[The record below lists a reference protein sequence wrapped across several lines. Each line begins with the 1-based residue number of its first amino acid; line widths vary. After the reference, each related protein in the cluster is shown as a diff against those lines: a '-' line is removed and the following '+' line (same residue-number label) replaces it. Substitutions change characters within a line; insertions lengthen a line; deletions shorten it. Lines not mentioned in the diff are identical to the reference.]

1 MTTTDDETR
10 TPVAVKALA
19 SKFERLG
26 LDTSAATLNKPI
38 LTNGHHS
45 VHASIGGQQFLSA
58 EPSSPRPR
66 ALSNSHVEPANA
78 PSPLIRQHSSSSD
91 LKNATKR
98 PPPPPPPSRGLK
110 PSAQPRSSSP
120 SPMASPLLRPVPV
133 PVPSTSGYTSDASI
147 SSQAS
152 SSLKRKP
159 PPPPPPPT
167 SAQPP
172 LIDLDQEETS
182 QPPTG
187 GVANLR
193 NRFS

>member
-1 MTTTDDETR
+1 MNTTDEEPH

-26 LDTSAATLNKPI
+26 LDTSAATLNKPHV
-38 LTNGHHS
+38 TSGHHS
-45 VHASIGGQQFLSA
+45 VHSSISGQQFLSA

-66 ALSNSHVEPANA
+66 ALSNSHVEPANP

-120 SPMASPLLRPVPV
+120 SPMASPLLRPVPA
-133 PVPSTSGYTSDASI
+133 PGPSTSGYASDASI
-147 SSQAS
+147 TSQAS
-152 SSLKRKP
+152 FSLKRKP
-159 PPPPPPPT
+159 PPPPPP
-167 SAQPP
+167 SQPP
-172 LIDLDQEETS
+172 LIDLNQEEAT
-182 QPPTG
+182 QPPAG
-187 GVANLR
+187 SVANLR

>member
-1 MTTTDDETR
+1 MNTTDDEPR

-26 LDTSAATLNKPI
+26 LDTSPATLNK
-38 LTNGHHS
+38 LHATNGHHS
-45 VHASIGGQQFLSA
+45 IHASIGGQQYLSA

-66 ALSNSHVEPANA
+66 ALSNSHVEPANS
-78 PSPLIRQHSSSSD
+78 PSRLVRQHSSSSD
-91 LKNATKR
+91 LKNGMKR

-133 PVPSTSGYTSDASI
+133 PVPSTSGYASDASI

-152 SSLKRKP
+152 FSLKRKP
-159 PPPPPPPT
+159 PPPPLPP

-172 LIDLDQEETS
+172 LVDLDQEETA